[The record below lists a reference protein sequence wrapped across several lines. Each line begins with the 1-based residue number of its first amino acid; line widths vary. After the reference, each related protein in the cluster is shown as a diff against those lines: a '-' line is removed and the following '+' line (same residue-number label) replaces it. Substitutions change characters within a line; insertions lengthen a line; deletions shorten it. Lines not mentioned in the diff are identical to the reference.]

1 MLTNSP
7 CRTPSWRHHVINAL
21 VALPFALLLA
31 STPAWARQT
40 LPTAPKLPAPLHALP
55 RMTEQVSL
63 TILGSNRLA
72 GVQRGPSA
80 VSATLEALCADTR
93 SLPHRFALDADTELW
108 LSSTSAG
115 PVMLR
120 VRYDSVRQLQ
130 RLDVVPHDQDA
141 FDRQFASDLG
151 VRRTSLATARNRR
164 TVLALHTDGRHTD
177 GRHIRALGSTVH
189 EAWVV
194 LAAREETASTANRPD
209 DALRLVH
216 YRFDLSGQVTKVQQL
231 RAAPHTQIAL
241 LLDNP

>member
-40 LPTAPKLPAPLHALP
+40 LPTAPTLPAPLHALP

-120 VRYDSVRQLQ
+120 VRYDSVRQLE

-151 VRRTSLATARNRR
+151 VRRSSLATARNRR
-164 TVLALHTDGRHTD
+164 TVLALHAGSTP
-177 GRHIRALGSTVH
+177 IRAVGATVQD
-189 EAWVV
+189 AWVV
-194 LAAREETASTANRPD
+194 IAEHAEATPM
-209 DALRLVH
+209 LVY
-216 YRFDLSGQVTKVQQL
+216 YRFDHSGQVTETRQL
-231 RAAPHTQIAL
+231 RASPITQIAL

>member
-1 MLTNSP
+1 MPTNSP
-7 CRTPSWRHHVINAL
+7 CTTSSWRHKVTHAL
-21 VALPFALLLA
+21 VALPFALLVTA
-31 STPAWARQT
+31 APAWARQA
-40 LPTAPKLPAPLHALP
+40 APAHLHVLP

-80 VSATLEALCADTR
+80 VSAALEVLCADTR
-93 SLPHRFALDADTELW
+93 SLPHRFALDANTELW
-108 LSSTSAG
+108 LTSTTAG

-151 VRRTSLATARNRR
+151 VRRSSLATARNRR
-164 TVLALHTDGRHTD
+164 TVLALHAGS
-177 GRHIRALGSTVH
+177 ALLHAVGSTVQD
-189 EAWVV
+189 AWVV
-194 LAAREETASTANRPD
+194 MADRAG
-209 DALRLVH
+209 ALPSLVY
-216 YRFDLSGQVTKVQQL
+216 YRFDHSGRITETRQL
-231 RAAPHTQIAL
+231 RALPITQIAL

>member
-1 MLTNSP
+1 MSSNSP
-7 CRTPSWRHHVINAL
+7 CTTPSWRYTVINAL
-21 VALPFALLLA
+21 VSLPLALLLTA
-31 STPAWARQT
+31 TPAWARQAMPNT
-40 LPTAPKLPAPLHALP
+40 SAHLHALP

-80 VSATLEALCADTR
+80 VSAALEALCADTR

-108 LSSTSAG
+108 LTSTTAG

-151 VRRTSLATARNRR
+151 VRRSSLATARNRR
-164 TVLALHTDGRHTD
+164 TVLALHAG
-177 GRHIRALGSTVH
+177 GAPLQAVGATVQD
-189 EAWVV
+189 AWVV
-194 LAAREETASTANRPD
+194 TTDRAG
-209 DALRLVH
+209 ALPSLVY
-216 YRFDLSGQVTKVQQL
+216 YRFDHSGRVTETRQL
-231 RAAPHTQIAL
+231 RAAPLTQIAL

>member
-7 CRTPSWRHHVINAL
+7 CTTPSWRHHVINAL

-31 STPAWARQT
+31 STPAWARQP
-40 LPTAPKLPAPLHALP
+40 LPTAPAPLHALP

-93 SLPHRFALDADTELW
+93 SLPHRFALDGDTELW

-120 VRYDSVRQLQ
+120 VRYDSVRQLD

-151 VRRTSLATARNRR
+151 VRRSSLATARNRR
-164 TVLALHTDGRHTD
+164 TVLALH
-177 GRHIRALGSTVH
+177 AGSTPLRAVGATVQD
-189 EAWVV
+189 AWVV
-194 LAAREETASTANRPD
+194 IAERAEAPPL
-209 DALRLVH
+209 LVY
-216 YRFDLSGQVTKVQQL
+216 YRFDHSGRVTETRQL
-231 RAAPHTQIAL
+231 RAAPITQIAL